1 MQKYSYLPHWIC
13 NDQRFEIYKKLGVLT
28 LVFNKVNG
36 CFEKINKTNY
46 LNLVPTNESK
56 EKQKI

>member
-1 MQKYSYLPHWIC
+1 M
-13 NDQRFEIYKKLGVLT
+13 LT
-28 LVFNKVNG
+28 LVFKKVNG